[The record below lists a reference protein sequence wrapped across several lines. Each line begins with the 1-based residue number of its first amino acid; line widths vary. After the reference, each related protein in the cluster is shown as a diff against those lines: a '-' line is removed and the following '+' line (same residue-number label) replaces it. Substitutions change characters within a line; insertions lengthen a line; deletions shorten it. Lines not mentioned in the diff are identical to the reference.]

1 MTTKLQVTK
10 TAKKYFKQDSFEIDL
25 YEEEGRKFINLSNT
39 INLHLEIEYENNR
52 DKNYIY
58 NCIIE
63 LLKDFDFSYTL
74 EYYSI
79 KDLENCPFLTNISY

>member
-1 MTTKLQVTK
+1 MTTKKQVINA
-10 TAKKYFKQDSFEIDL
+10 AKKYFNDDMFEVDL
-25 YEEEGRKFINLSNT
+25 YKEGNKNKIILNNT
-39 INLHLEIEYENNR
+39 INLYVEIGYENNR

-63 LLKDFDFSYTL
+63 LLKCFDFSYTL

-79 KDLENCPFLTNISY
+79 ENLENCPFLTTVGY